1 MTDSPVVKIALSSI
15 LSLVVV
21 VTIAYGVSADRPS
34 SSASAASAGTATPVT
49 ERNGGELE
57 SISGLS
63 PEVLAA
69 EAATLAGRSRAP
81 IPRREREVEVYRREL
96 HAYLSDLRSVD
107 FPGSMH
113 ACKPQVRRILG
124 EIGAAIGGSL
134 PFLHGRREAL
144 IYVYFGRAEGLIF
157 ELSHRLHHT
166 LDATTG
172 MGNAGCT
179 AAVAPPLI

>member
-1 MTDSPVVKIALSSI
+1 MTDSTLVKIALSSI
-15 LSLVVV
+15 LCLIVVAAAAYF
-21 VTIAYGVSADRPS
+21 VTADTPS
-34 SSASAASAGTATPVT
+34 TSASAASSAAATEVT
-49 ERNGGELE
+49 QRTGGELE
-57 SISGLS
+57 SIGGLS

-81 IPRREREVEVYRREL
+81 IARREREVEVYRREL
-96 HAYLSDLRSVD
+96 HAYLGDLRKVD

-124 EIGAAIGGSL
+124 EIGAAVGGSL
-134 PFLHGRREAL
+134 PFLHGHREAL
-144 IYVYFGRAEGLIF
+144 IYVYFGRAEGLIH
-157 ELSHRLHHT
+157 ELSRRLRNT
-166 LDATTG
+166 LAATTG